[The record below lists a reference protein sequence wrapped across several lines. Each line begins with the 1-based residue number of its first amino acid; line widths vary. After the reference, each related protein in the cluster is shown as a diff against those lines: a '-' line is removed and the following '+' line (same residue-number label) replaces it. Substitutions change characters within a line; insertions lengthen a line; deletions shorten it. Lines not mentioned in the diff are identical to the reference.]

1 MIDPLPSDIFRTG
14 QVLNNTYEIVG
25 ILGRGGTG
33 EVYRARNQITGRVV
47 AIKALNSQFSGNA
60 DYLELMKRE
69 EEMRNVLH
77 DAVVRYTDCS
87 LSDGGHVF
95 LVMDFID
102 GPSLNDMMLQGRVDP
117 RDLMIVAHRVAEGL
131 VVTHRHGIVHRD
143 LSPDN
148 IILRGAKPEQATII
162 DFGIAKDTSAGARTI
177 VGNDFAGKYEYAAP
191 EQLEGRADARTDLYS
206 LGATLL
212 AAFRGEVPFPGATPG
227 EIVRRKQQRIDTAG
241 VPEPLK
247 GLIDWLTDPDPA
259 GRPQSA
265 EDAVTRIDDLLRPPT
280 GRSKARGDT
289 RPPATRGGART
300 RGTPAPAKRSGGG
313 WKWAAALVLVLGG
326 GAGGAWFAGLLDP
339 FLAEPLPVAS
349 PYTLTASHDPAA
361 PAALSTHAPTAEA
374 GDLILRAYARITGR
388 TIPPEAV
395 TLADGMPVPIWP
407 EVAAGLI
414 EELRPLENWT
424 LTLEDMEAEV
434 EGLAASTAERDR
446 LVGQMRVWAQ
456 GNGVTLAT
464 TIVAGPLRLPMTE
477 VETALRG
484 VATCGPLTQ
493 TADLGAIYGLGD
505 TITVRGDVA
514 GAADVEVIREAVAA
528 IAGDR
533 RVNVEATI
541 LNEQLCAVRAVL
553 PPTPP
558 SALSVWLGDGGTG
571 QPNLTGIYT
580 TGQNPVVE
588 VHAPEGADGSLWVM
602 VVDTDG
608 KVFNVLPNINWTDN
622 RLANIGTVQGGVR
635 RVRVLWSVEEFVA
648 DRSRMAFRIED
659 KDYGKSEVIAILTR
673 SDLFDMR
680 RPRDESVESLAE
692 ALAAALEGREAE
704 ILGVASRIIDARP

>member
-1 MIDPLPSDIFRTG
+1 MIDPLPSDIFRAG
-14 QVLNNTYEIVG
+14 QILNNTYEIEG

-60 DYLELMKRE
+60 DYVELMKRE
-69 EEMRNVLH
+69 EEMRNILH

-87 LSDGGHVF
+87 RTDGGAVI

-102 GPSLNDMMLQGRVDP
+102 GPSLNDVMLGGRVDP

-212 AAFRGEVPFPGATPG
+212 AAYRGEVPFAGATPG
-227 EIVRRKQQRIDTAG
+227 EIVRRKQQRIDTSG

-247 GLIDWLTDPDPA
+247 GVIDWLTDPDPA

-265 EDAVTRIDDLLRPPT
+265 EDVVERLDAALKPVT
-280 GRSKARGDT
+280 GRSKARGET
-289 RPPATRGGART
+289 PSRGATART
-300 RGTPAPAKRSGGG
+300 RGAPAQKKGGGG
-313 WKWAAALVLVLGG
+313 WKWAAALVLLLGG
-326 GAGGAWFAGLLDP
+326 GAGGAWYAGLLDR
-339 FLAEPLPVAS
+339 FLVEPLPVAS
-349 PYTLTASHDPAA
+349 PYTLTASHDPGA
-361 PAALSTHAPTAEA
+361 PPSLSTHAPTAEA
-374 GDLILRAYARITGR
+374 GDVILRAYAQITGR
-388 TIPPEAV
+388 TIDPLAV

-414 EELRPLENWT
+414 EELRPLESWT
-424 LTLEDMEAEV
+424 LTLEDMTAEV
-434 EGLAASTAERDR
+434 EGLAVSAAERDR

-464 TIVAGPLRLPMTE
+464 AIVAGPVRLPMID
-477 VETALRG
+477 VERVLRD
-484 VATCGPLTQ
+484 VATCGPLEQ
-493 TADLGAIYGLGD
+493 GAEPGAIYALGE

-514 GAADVEVIREAVAA
+514 GAVDVEAIRDAVAG

-533 RVNVEATI
+533 RVNVEATV
-541 LNEQLCAVRAVL
+541 LNEQLCAIRAVM

-558 SALSVWLGDGGTG
+558 SALSVWLGDGSTG
-571 QPNLTGIYT
+571 QPNLTGVFT

-588 VHAPEGADGSLWVM
+588 VHAPDGVDGTLWVM

-622 RLANIGTVQGGVR
+622 RLASIGTVQGGVR
-635 RVRVLWSVEEFVA
+635 RVRVLWSVDEFRA
-648 DRSRMAFRIED
+648 DPSRMAFRIED

-680 RPRDESVESLAE
+680 RPRDESVQSLAE

>member
-1 MIDPLPSDIFRTG
+1 MIDPLPSDIFRAG
-14 QVLNNTYEIVG
+14 QVLNNTYEIAG

-87 LSDGGHVF
+87 LTDDGHVF

-102 GPSLNDMMLQGRVDP
+102 GPSLNDLMLGARVDP
-117 RDLMIVAHRVAEGL
+117 RDLLIVAHRVAEGL

-227 EIVRRKQQRIDTAG
+227 EIVRRKQQRIDTSG

-247 GLIDWLTDPDPA
+247 GMVDWMTDPDPA

-265 EDAVTRIDDLLRPPT
+265 EDLVERLDEALRPAT
-280 GRSKARGDT
+280 GRSKARGKAAPT
-289 RPPATRGGART
+289 TRGGT
-300 RGTPAPAKRSGGG
+300 RGRSAPSPTSGRG
-313 WKWAAALVLVLGG
+313 WKWAAALVLLLGG
-326 GAGGAWFAGLLDP
+326 GAGAAWYAGLFDP
-339 FLAEPLPVAS
+339 ILVEPLPVAS

-361 PAALSTHAPTAEA
+361 PASLSTHAPTAEA
-374 GDLILRAYARITGR
+374 GAEILRAYAQITGR
-388 TIPPEAV
+388 TIPPEAI

-414 EELRPLENWT
+414 RELRPLERWT
-424 LTLEDMEAEV
+424 LTLEDTQAEV
-434 EGLAASTAERDR
+434 EGLAVSAAERDR

-464 TIVAGPLRLPMTE
+464 AIVAGPFRLPMTE
-477 VETALRG
+477 VEGALRN

-493 TADLGAIYGLGD
+493 AAELGAIYGLGE

-514 GAADVEVIREAVAA
+514 GAADVEAIREAVAA

-533 RVNVEATI
+533 RINVEATI

-558 SALSVWLGDGGTG
+558 SALSVWLGDGATG

-588 VHAPEGADGSLWVM
+588 VHAPEAADGSLWVM

-608 KVFNVLPNINWTDN
+608 KVFNVLPNISWTDN
-622 RLANIGTVQGGVR
+622 RLGRIGTVQGGVR
-635 RVRVLWSVEEFVA
+635 RVRVLWSVDEFLA
-648 DRSRMAFRIED
+648 DRTRMAFRIED
-659 KDYGKSEVIAILTR
+659 KDYGKSEVIAILSR

-680 RPRDESVESLAE
+680 RPRDESVTSLAE
-692 ALAAALEGREAE
+692 ALAEALEGREAE

>member
-1 MIDPLPSDIFRTG
+1 MIDPLPSDIFRAG
-14 QVLNNTYEIVG
+14 QILNNTYEIEG

-33 EVYRARNQITGRVV
+33 EVYRARNKITGRVV

-69 EEMRNVLH
+69 EEMRNILH

-87 LSDGGHVF
+87 LSDAGHVF

-102 GPSLNDMMLQGRVDP
+102 GPSLNDLMLSGRVDA
-117 RDLMIVAHRVAEGL
+117 RDLLIVAHRVAEGL

-148 IILRGAKPEQATII
+148 IILRGGKPDQATII
-162 DFGIAKDTSAGARTI
+162 DFGIAKDTTAGARTI

-212 AAFRGEVPFPGATPG
+212 AAYRGEVPFPGATPG
-227 EIVRRKQQRIDTAG
+227 EIVRRKQQRIDTSG

-247 GLIDWLTDPDPA
+247 DLIDWLTDPDPA
-259 GRPQSA
+259 GRPSSA
-265 EDAVTRIDDLLRPPT
+265 EDAVARIDELLRPAG
-280 GRSKARGDT
+280 GRAKARGDART
-289 RPPATRGGART
+289 PPARGSTRARGG
-300 RGTPAPAKRSGGG
+300 PPPKKRGGG
-313 WKWAAALVLVLGG
+313 WKWAAALVLLLGG
-326 GAGGAWFAGLLDP
+326 GAGGAWYAGLLDP
-339 FLAEPLPVAS
+339 FLVDPLPVAA

-361 PAALSTHAPTAEA
+361 PASFSTHAPSVAA
-374 GDLILRAYARITGR
+374 GDEMRRAYAQVTGR
-388 TIPPEAV
+388 EASPAGV
-395 TLADGMPVPIWP
+395 TLAEGMPSAIWP
-407 EVAAGLI
+407 AVAAGLLQ
-414 EELRPLENWT
+414 EMRPLESWV
-424 LTLEDMEAEV
+424 LTLEDMEAEI
-434 EGLAASTAERDR
+434 EGLAPTAAERDR
-446 LVGQMRVWAQ
+446 LVGQLRVWAQ

-464 TIVAGPLRLPMTE
+464 AIVAGPVRLPMTE
-477 VETALRG
+477 VESVLRE
-484 VATCGPLTQ
+484 VASCGPLVQ
-493 TADLGAIYGLGD
+493 TAELGAIYNLGD

-514 GAADVEVIREAVAA
+514 GAVDVEAIRDAVSA

-533 RVNVEATI
+533 RVNVEATV
-541 LNEQLCAVRAVL
+541 LNEKLCAVRAVL

-558 SALSVWLGDGGTG
+558 SALSVWLGDGASG

-622 RLANIGTVQGGVR
+622 RLASIGTVQGGVR
-635 RVRVLWSVEEFVA
+635 RVRVLWSVDEFIA

-659 KDYGKSEVIAILTR
+659 KDYGKSEVIAILSRT
-673 SDLFDMR
+673 DLFDMR
-680 RPRDESVESLAE
+680 RPRDESVTSLAE
-692 ALAAALEGREAE
+692 ALAEALEGRESE
-704 ILGVASRIIDARP
+704 IIGVASRIIDARP

>member
-1 MIDPLPSDIFRTG
+1 
-14 QVLNNTYEIVG
+14 
-25 ILGRGGTG
+25 
-33 EVYRARNQITGRVV
+33 RVV

-60 DYLELMKRE
+60 DYVELMKRE
-69 EEMRNVLH
+69 EEMRNILH

-87 LSDGGHVF
+87 RTDAGAVI

-102 GPSLNDMMLQGRVDP
+102 GPSLNDQMLGGRVDP

-131 VVTHRHGIVHRD
+131 VVTHRHGIVHRDLSPDNIILRGGKPEQATIIDFGD

-212 AAFRGEVPFPGATPG
+212 AAYRREVPFPGATPG
-227 EIVRRKQQRIDTAG
+227 EIVRRKQQRIDTSG

-247 GLIDWLTDPDPA
+247 GVIDWLTDPDPA

-265 EDAVTRIDDLLRPPT
+265 EDVVARLDDALRPAT
-280 GRSKARGDT
+280 GRSKARG
-289 RPPATRGGART
+289 PATPRGTTART
-300 RGTPAPAKRSGGG
+300 RGAPPPRSGGG
-313 WKWAAALVLVLGG
+313 GWTWAAALVLALGV
-326 GAGGAWFAGLLDP
+326 GAGGAWYAGLLDP
-339 FLAEPLPVAS
+339 FLVEPLPVAS
-349 PYTLTASHDPAA
+349 PYTLTASHDPGA
-361 PAALSTHAPTAEA
+361 PAALSTHAPTVEA
-374 GDLILRAYARITGR
+374 GEEILRAYAQVTGR
-388 TIPPEAV
+388 TVDPLAV

-407 EVAAGLI
+407 EVAVGLM
-414 EELRPLENWT
+414 EELRTLERWT
-424 LTLEDMEAEV
+424 LTLEDLTAEV
-434 EGLAASTAERDR
+434 AGLAVSAPERDR

-456 GNGVTLAT
+456 GNGVNLVTA
-464 TIVAGPLRLPMTE
+464 IAAGPEKLPSTTVQGLIDTFE
-477 VETALRG
+477 
-484 VATCGPLTQ
+484 TCGPLTQ
-493 TADLGAIYGLGD
+493 AIAPGGIYDLGDEIV
-505 TITVRGDVA
+505 VRGDVV
-514 GAADVEVIREAVAA
+514 GSGDVEAVQAA
-528 IAGDR
+528 LPGIAGDR
-533 RVNVEATI
+533 PVRVELTV
-541 LNEQLCAVRAVL
+541 LNEQLCAIRAVM
-553 PPTPP
+553 PDTPP
-558 SALSVWLGDGGTG
+558 SALSVWLGDGATS
-571 QPNLTGIYT
+571 QPNLTGVFT

-588 VHAPEGADGSLWVM
+588 VHAPEGADGTLWVM

-635 RVRVLWSVEEFVA
+635 RVRVLWSVDEFRA
-648 DRSRMAFRIED
+648 DPSRMAFRIED
-659 KDYGKSEVIAILTR
+659 TNYGKSEVIAILTR
-673 SDLFDMR
+673 GDLFDMR
-680 RPRDESVESLAE
+680 RPRDESVASLAE